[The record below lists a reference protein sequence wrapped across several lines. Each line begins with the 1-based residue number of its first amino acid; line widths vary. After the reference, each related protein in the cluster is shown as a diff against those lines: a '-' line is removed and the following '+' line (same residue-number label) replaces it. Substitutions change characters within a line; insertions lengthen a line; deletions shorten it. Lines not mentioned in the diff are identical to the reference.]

1 MWRNL
6 VVAAFLGGFG
16 VGIAR
21 PEPDRGHRQSAH
33 PLFALEPTVIAVAS
47 DIGQFGPTSGA
58 PNGILGINPFGE
70 DEEQPGP
77 ALAVLV
83 MIGWAGLAFGAAA
96 ARLERRD
103 LV

>member
-1 MWRNL
+1 M
-6 VVAAFLGGFG
+6 G
-16 VGIAR
+16 
-21 PEPDRGHRQSAH
+21 P
-33 PLFALEPTVIAVAS
+33 
-47 DIGQFGPTSGA
+47 QFGPTSGA

-70 DEEQPGP
+70 DEEQLAP

-83 MIGWAGLAFGAAA
+83 MIGWVGLAFAAAA